1 MRTMP
6 GVSCHDALRVTDR
19 IVYLRFTSPGVG
31 TLTVFGLNE
40 ITYPAFG
47 SNRQADTIRVARTVV
62 VR

>member
-6 GVSCHDALRVTDR
+6 GVNCADFLRVTDR
-19 IVYLRFTSPGVG
+19 IAYLRFTAPGVG
-31 TLTVFGLNE
+31 TVTVFGLND

-47 SNRQADTIRVARTVV
+47 SNRQADTIRVERTVV